1 MHTTILDTEAGFQGQ
16 FSLCCT
22 NIDDYVVPLEL
33 DAAKVAKLKT
43 TGGFIKFIFGL
54 QVLAQSYAHSI
65 TSYKDQL
72 FIGPSKLLMG
82 AVPLPPV
89 YPAIMPAISMGNAK
103 AQYADMIKDCI
114 KSPNYT
120 NDIGIKLGF
129 IISEAAA
136 KEEPVTPLLVT
147 KPSVEGHPV
156 LHAKKGIYQGYEVWK
171 DCGDSKGYFK
181 LDTSMYPDY
190 TDLSDLPAIG
200 TGKTWKYKVI
210 YILAGVHSGNWSNEV
225 TVGVFGQ
232 I

>member
-1 MHTTILDTEAGFQGQ
+1 MQTTILDSEAGFHGQ
-16 FSLCCT
+16 LDQCCS
-22 NIDDYVVPLEL
+22 NIDDYSTPLNL
-33 DAAKVAKLKT
+33 DATKVANLKT
-43 TGGFIKFIFGL
+43 TDGFIKFIFSL
-54 QVLAQSYAHSI
+54 QGLAQSYAHAI

-72 FIGPSKLLMG
+72 HTGPSKLLMG

-89 YPAIMPAISMGNAK
+89 YPTVMPVISLGNAR
-103 AQYADMIKDCI
+103 AQYADIIQDSI

-129 IISEAAA
+129 IITEAAA
-136 KEEPVTPLLVT
+136 KDEPVTPLLIL

-156 LHAKKGIYQGYEVWK
+156 LHTKKGIYQGYEVWK
-171 DCGDSKGYFK
+171 DTGDGKGYFK

-190 TDLSDLPAIG
+190 TDLSNLPAIG
-200 TGKTWKYKVI
+200 AGAIWKYKII
-210 YILAGVHSGNWSNEV
+210 YMLSGAHSGNWSNEV